1 MSDVSL
7 GGIDTDQSV
16 KAQATEAIQSASHRV
31 SDAIEAGRE
40 PGMPLDILSRLVR
53 EAPCIPWRLLSYLAW
68 PLRGDDSASQL

>member
-53 EAPCIPWRLLSYLAW
+53 EAPLHSLAIALLLGVAVA
-68 PLRGDDSASQL
+68 RRR